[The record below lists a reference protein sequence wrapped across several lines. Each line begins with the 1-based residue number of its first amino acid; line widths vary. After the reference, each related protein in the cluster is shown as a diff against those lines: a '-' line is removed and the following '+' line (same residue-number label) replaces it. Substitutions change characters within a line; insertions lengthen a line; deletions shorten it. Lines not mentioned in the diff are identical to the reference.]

1 MCLVGCGSPGGAN
14 RGAVAVLDGVRK
26 ASFMVAAWGI
36 GAGECCIFGC
46 WLGECDSICC
56 ACALKI
62 PCSRCSCDG
71 AERGGG
77 GRVALE
83 GGGEAATSS
92 GEACRAHEE
101 VECGDC
107 GSLSCIRADPFG
119 AHLCPTIFHHLS
131 RCKDPPCLAAPTP
144 DLSREHGTEE
154 GAGADERDGRVG

>member
-62 PCSRCSCDG
+62 PYSRCSCDG

-107 GSLSCIRADPFG
+107 GSLSCIRAKFLEG
-119 AHLCPTIFHHLS
+119 EPTQPHTASSTGLVLRLLYCVIPLRS
-131 RCKDPPCLAAPTP
+131 VSTGPT
-144 DLSREHGTEE
+144 R
-154 GAGADERDGRVG
+154 